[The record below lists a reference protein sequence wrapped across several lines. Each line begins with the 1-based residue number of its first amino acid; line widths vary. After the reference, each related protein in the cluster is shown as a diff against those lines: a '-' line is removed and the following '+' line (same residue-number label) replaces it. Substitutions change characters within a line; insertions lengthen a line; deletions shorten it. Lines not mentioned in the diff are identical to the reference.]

1 MSNKS
6 NQTPSHWDY
15 DDMIGKDQVKKFSQ
29 TDGCWL
35 DCKYI
40 ENEIDLN
47 VKFNFL
53 VTSVARLSLTGS
65 FSLQRSLVPISNHPF
80 DLKYKEKE
88 VVEQWQWYCLFV
100 VSRLEC
106 NVVGSN
112 PTIAGMINGN

>member
-40 ENEIDLN
+40 ENAIDFN

-88 VVEQWQWYCLFV
+88 VVEQWQWYRAMWWVRIPL
-100 VSRLEC
+100 LL
-106 NVVGSN
+106 G
-112 PTIAGMINGN
+112 